1 MKKINESACQ
11 VECKKIGLT
20 SYRSSKSQVD
30 DMHAHTHTDREIK
43 RSKRRE
49 RASGETVRRLRTL
62 YC

>member
-1 MKKINESACQ
+1 
-11 VECKKIGLT
+11 VECMEIVQT

-49 RASGETVRRLRTL
+49 RASGETVGRLRTL